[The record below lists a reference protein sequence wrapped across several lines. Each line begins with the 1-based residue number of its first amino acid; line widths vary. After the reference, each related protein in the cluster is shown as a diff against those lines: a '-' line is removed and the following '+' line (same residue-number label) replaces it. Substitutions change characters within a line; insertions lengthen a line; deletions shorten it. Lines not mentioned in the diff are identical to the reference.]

1 MVNSALDNS
10 TGLEGAFE
18 SLPSKYTS
26 KPQDFKTAY
35 HDCSLD
41 HSLPT
46 K

>member
-1 MVNSALDNS
+1 MVNNALDIS

-18 SLPSKYTS
+18 SLPSKYSS

-35 HDCSLD
+35 HDGSLD
-41 HSLPT
+41 RSLPA